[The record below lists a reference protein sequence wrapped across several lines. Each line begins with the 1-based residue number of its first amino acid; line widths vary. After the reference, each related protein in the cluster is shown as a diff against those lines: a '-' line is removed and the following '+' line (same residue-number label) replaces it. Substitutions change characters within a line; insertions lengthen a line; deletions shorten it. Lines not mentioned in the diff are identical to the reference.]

1 MFNQKTK
8 NNIMISFIVGSL
20 IAAASLYAVT
30 TVPSQEFSVEND
42 IKQISNMVI
51 VHAQMNNAKGSNTTI
66 IGDVMIPS
74 ASNDTKTSVVDNAT
88 NSTIS
93 TAIDKTQIAQNIT
106 SAANF
111 AKEPPTTPISPTG
124 ISTQGLHQPPEHRL
138 VNNSATTVNQ

>member
-1 MFNQKTK
+1 MFNQKPK
-8 NNIMISFIVGSL
+8 NSIIISFIVGTL

-30 TVPSQEFSVEND
+30 TVPSQEFAVENNVKD
-42 IKQISNMVI
+42 LPNMV
-51 VHAQMNNAKGSNTTI
+51 VVYAQMNNAKGSNTTL

-124 ISTQGLHQPPEHRL
+124 ISTQGLHQPPGHRL
-138 VNNSATTVNQ
+138 VNNSVTTVGQ

>member
-1 MFNQKTK
+1 MFNQIPK
-8 NNIMISFIVGSL
+8 NTIMISFIVGTL

-30 TVPSQEFSVEND
+30 TVPSQEFAVENNVKD
-42 IKQISNMVI
+42 LPNMV
-51 VHAQMNNAKGSNTTI
+51 VVYAQMNNAKGSNTTL

-74 ASNDTKTSVVDNAT
+74 ASNDTKTSVADNAT

-124 ISTQGLHQPPEHRL
+124 ISTQGLHQPPGHRL
-138 VNNSATTVNQ
+138 VNNSVTTVGQ

>member
-1 MFNQKTK
+1 MFNQKPK
-8 NNIMISFIVGSL
+8 NTIIISFIVGTL
-20 IAAASLYAVT
+20 IAAASLYVVT
-30 TVPSQEFSVEND
+30 TVPSQEFTVENNVKD
-42 IKQISNMVI
+42 LSNMV
-51 VHAQMNNAKGSNTTI
+51 VVYAQMNNAKGSNTTM

-93 TAIDKTQIAQNIT
+93 TTIDKTQIAQNIT

-124 ISTQGLHQPPEHRL
+124 ISTQGLHQPPGHRL
-138 VNNSATTVNQ
+138 VNNSVTTFGQ

>member
-1 MFNQKTK
+1 MFNQISK
-8 NNIMISFIVGSL
+8 NTIMISFIVGS
-20 IAAASLYAVT
+20 IISAASMYAVT
-30 TVPSQEFSVEND
+30 TALSQEFTADNN
-42 IKQISNMVI
+42 IKQLSNMV
-51 VHAQMNNAKGSNTTI
+51 VAYAQMNNAKGSNTTM

-74 ASNDTKTSVVDNAT
+74 ASNDTKTSVADNAT

-93 TAIDKTQIAQNIT
+93 TAIDKTQIAQNAT

-138 VNNSATTVNQ
+138 VNNSATTAS

>member
-1 MFNQKTK
+1 MFNQIPK
-8 NNIMISFIVGSL
+8 NTIVISFIVGTL

-30 TVPSQEFSVEND
+30 TVPSQEFAVENNVKD
-42 IKQISNMVI
+42 LPNMV
-51 VHAQMNNAKGSNTTI
+51 VVYAQMNNAKGSNTTL

-88 NSTIS
+88 NSTLS

-124 ISTQGLHQPPEHRL
+124 ISTQGLHQPPGHRL
-138 VNNSATTVNQ
+138 VNNSVTTVGQ

>member
-1 MFNQKTK
+1 MFNQIPK
-8 NNIMISFIVGSL
+8 NTIVISFIVGTL

-30 TVPSQEFSVEND
+30 TVPSQEFAVENNVKD
-42 IKQISNMVI
+42 LPNMV
-51 VHAQMNNAKGSNTTI
+51 VVYAQMNNAKGSNTTL

-124 ISTQGLHQPPEHRL
+124 ISTQGLHQPPGHRL
-138 VNNSATTVNQ
+138 VNNSVTTVGQ